1 MSHNLES
8 VIESQRYLEALMN
21 KIALGSLID
30 LSFQEAIDVCQW
42 MNRRV
47 RPIGKEWYLTA
58 GVKDGRYG
66 LWMSSGAEYITT
78 KEDLNSRWELA

>member
-8 VIESQRYLEALMN
+8 VVESQRYLEALMN

-30 LSFQEAIDVCQW
+30 LSFQEAMDVCHW

-47 RPIGKEWYLTA
+47 RPIGKEWYCKRWSLRA
-58 GVKDGRYG
+58 LDV
-66 LWMSSGAEYITT
+66 LWC
-78 KEDLNSRWELA
+78 

>member
-8 VIESQRYLEALMN
+8 VVESQRYLEALMN
-21 KIALGSLID
+21 KIALGRLID
-30 LSFQEAIDVCQW
+30 LSFQEAIDVCHW
-42 MNRRV
+42 LNRRV

-58 GVKDGRYG
+58 SVKDGRYG

>member
-8 VIESQRYLEALMN
+8 VVESQRYLEALMN

-30 LSFQEAIDVCQW
+30 LSFQEAIDVCHW

-58 GVKDGRYG
+58 GVKDCRYG

>member
-8 VIESQRYLEALMN
+8 VVESQRYLEAIMN
-21 KIALGSLID
+21 KFALGSLID
-30 LSFQEAIDVCQW
+30 LSFQEAIDVCHW

-58 GVKDGRYG
+58 RVKDVRYG

>member
-8 VIESQRYLEALMN
+8 VVESQRYLEALMN

-30 LSFQEAIDVCQW
+30 LSFQEAMDVCHR

-58 GVKDGRYG
+58 KVKDGRYG

>member
-1 MSHNLES
+1 MSHNLEY
-8 VIESQRYLEALMN
+8 VVESQRYLEALMN

-30 LSFQEAIDVCQW
+30 LSFQEAIDVCHW

-47 RPIGKEWYLTA
+47 RPIYLTA
-58 GVKDGRYG
+58 KVKDGRYG

>member
-1 MSHNLES
+1 MSHNLEK
-8 VIESQRYLEALMN
+8 VVDIQRHMESLMIRTYLNGTNDM
-21 KIALGSLID
+21 
-30 LSFQEAIDVCQW
+30 SFEHAMDVCHW

-47 RPIGKEWYLTA
+47 RPVGKEWYLTA

>member
-8 VIESQRYLEALMN
+8 VVESQRYLEALMN

-30 LSFQEAIDVCQW
+30 LSFQEAIDVCHW

-47 RPIGKEWYLTA
+47 RPIGK
-58 GVKDGRYG
+58 
-66 LWMSSGAEYITT
+66 
-78 KEDLNSRWELA
+78 

>member
-8 VIESQRYLEALMN
+8 VVESQRYLEALMN

-30 LSFQEAIDVCQW
+30 LSFQEAMDVCHW

-58 GVKDGRYG
+58 RVKDGRYG